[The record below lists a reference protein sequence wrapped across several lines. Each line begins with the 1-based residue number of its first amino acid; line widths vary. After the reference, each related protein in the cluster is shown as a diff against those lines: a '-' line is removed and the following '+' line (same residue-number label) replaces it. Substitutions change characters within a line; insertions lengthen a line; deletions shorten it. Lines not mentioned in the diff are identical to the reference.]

1 MGVRKALTTLSL
13 ILISYTAAAQTPTRT
28 ARIGMLCPVQCA
40 GPGYDAFDDELR
52 KLGWVEGR
60 NLIVER
66 RGGEGRSERLP
77 GLAAELVR
85 SEPDLIVAAST
96 QPARAAKDATSS
108 IPIVFSF
115 VADPVGIGLV
125 QSLARPGGNVTG
137 VTTLVPG
144 SFIVKSF
151 EILREL
157 LPNAQ
162 RVALLANPSNEIT
175 RLRLPL
181 EVPLA
186 SQYGFQVDVIDVR
199 TPEEL
204 PDAIEKA
211 KQLGVDALVNTGDPV
226 LIIPPNRMPDLAAQ
240 AGIPAIYLFREM
252 VKAGGLISYGP
263 DSLAIARR
271 HAHFV
276 DRVLRGASAAETPI
290 EQPSTF
296 DLVIN
301 LKTAKAL
308 GLAVPPSLLS
318 SAEEVME

>member
-1 MGVRKALTTLSL
+1 
-13 ILISYTAAAQTPTRT
+13 
-28 ARIGMLCPVQCA
+28 MLCPVQCA
-40 GPGYDAFDDELR
+40 GPGYDAFEDELR

-96 QPARAAKDATSS
+96 QPARAAKDVTSS

-144 SFIVKSF
+144 SSIVKGI

-157 LPNAQ
+157 LPNAE
-162 RVALLANPSNEIT
+162 RVALLANPSNEVSR
-175 RLRLPL
+175 RLLSQ

-186 SQYGFQVDVIDVR
+186 SQYGFKAEVIDVR

-204 PDAIEKA
+204 PDAIGKA
-211 KQLGVDALVNTGDPV
+211 KQLRADALVNIGDPV
-226 LIIPPNRMPDLAAQ
+226 LTIPPNRMPDLAAQ

-263 DSLAIARR
+263 DPLAIARR
-271 HAHFV
+271 HAHYV
-276 DRVLRGASAAETPI
+276 DRILRGASPLDLPV
-290 EQPSTF
+290 EQPTKYE
-296 DLVIN
+296 LIIN
-301 LKTAKAL
+301 LKTAEAL
-308 GLAVPPSLLS
+308 GLTVPSLLLS
-318 SAEEVME
+318 QADEVIE

>member
-1 MGVRKALTTLSL
+1 
-13 ILISYTAAAQTPTRT
+13 LISYTAAAQTPTKT

-66 RGGEGRSERLP
+66 REGEGRSERLP

-85 SEPDLIVAAST
+85 SRPDLIVAAST
-96 QPARAAKDATSS
+96 QQARAAKDATSS

-144 SFIVKSF
+144 SSIVKSF

-162 RVALLANPSNEIT
+162 RLALFANPSNEIT
-175 RLRLPL
+175 RLRLPQEL
-181 EVPLA
+181 PLA

-204 PDAIEKA
+204 PAAIEKA

>member
-1 MGVRKALTTLSL
+1 
-13 ILISYTAAAQTPTRT
+13 
-28 ARIGMLCPVQCA
+28 MLCPVQCA